1 MKKSIVV
8 LLTILT
14 LLLSTA
20 FSEGVQ
26 AEEVKSPDPSR
37 VSNIDPDE
45 IYADAEEGT
54 IKPEF
59 INDFFN
65 IKKNVKKSTGWSK
78 YKRISDNIKTGKA
91 GGSISAIK
99 TVTFGTTSSGDVRGL
114 SFGFSASKSSAKGYT
129 LNVGPNKRVYM
140 GYRVNYNIEKGENWL
155 VDVVTGKVLR
165 KSKYTY
171 KKPRYGEYG
180 LINYK

>member
-8 LLTILT
+8 LVTMFT

-20 FSEGVQ
+20 FSEGAQ
-26 AEEVKSPDPSR
+26 AEEAKSPSH
-37 VSNIDPDE
+37 VSNVDPAE
-45 IYADAEEGT
+45 IYADEEGT

-59 INDFFN
+59 IMDFRN
-65 IKKNVKKSTGWSK
+65 VKKYVKKSTGWSK

-91 GGSISAIK
+91 GGSITANK

-114 SFGFSASKSSAKGYT
+114 TFGFNVSKSSAKGYT

-155 VDVVTGKVLR
+155 IDIATGKVMS
-165 KSKYTY
+165 KKKYTH
-171 KKPRYGEYG
+171 KKPRFGEYG
-180 LINYK
+180 LVNYK

>member
-8 LLTILT
+8 LVTMFT

-20 FSEGVQ
+20 FSEGVH
-26 AEEVKSPDPSR
+26 AEEAKSPSR
-37 VSNIDPDE
+37 VSNVDPAE
-45 IYADAEEGT
+45 IYADPVEGT

-59 INDFFN
+59 IMDFRN

-91 GGSISAIK
+91 GGSITANK
-99 TVTFGTTSSGDVRGL
+99 TVTFGTTSSGDIRGL
-114 SFGFSASKSSAKGYT
+114 TFGFNVSKSSAKGYT

-155 VDVVTGKVLR
+155 VDIVTGKVMD
-165 KSKYTY
+165 KTKYTH
-171 KKPRYGEYG
+171 KKPRFGEYG